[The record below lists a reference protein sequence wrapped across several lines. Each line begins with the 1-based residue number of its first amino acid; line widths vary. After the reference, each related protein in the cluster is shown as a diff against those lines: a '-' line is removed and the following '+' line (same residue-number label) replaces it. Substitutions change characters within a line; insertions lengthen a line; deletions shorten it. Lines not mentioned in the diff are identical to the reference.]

1 MASTGRRGLWWRNQ
15 AAKRKEEEGKQ
26 MLPVDMRQ
34 LVGGVTRSQVTF
46 QQSSVPMEMTV
57 TSRKE
62 S

>member
-1 MASTGRRGLWWRNQ
+1 
-15 AAKRKEEEGKQ
+15 
-26 MLPVDMRQ
+26 MLPVDMGQ